1 MRERSTRFVV
11 SAHRNTSERCPKLSI
26 ASYDAQPA
34 YKRREILAHITPA
47 TTTISSTKPTNQ
59 LFFFFK
65 TTLHLNSYKTCP
77 LRTLPSSKRTPRART
92 NPGRLGVK
100 GSPEST
106 QPRLILPTFLS
117 FPITT
122 TSVRPSQPYHLATKL
137 LTPQL
142 SLTAATWA
150 EYGAQWKDHY
160 NTKIAGKPI
169 PTSGPT
175 LPPLPTTDATGKD
188 WAAWGKGVA
197 EAWNVYA
204 AGRGVDLAKALEGL
218 KSPEL
223 IGDDWIAYSRQW
235 EEYGTK
241 VGERFRA
248 ALTAKS
254 A

>member
-1 MRERSTRFVV
+1 MPAENSTLLQENPKGENESWEAWGER
-11 SAHRNTSERCPKLSI
+11 
-26 ASYDAQPA
+26 
-34 YKRREILAHITPA
+34 LARKYPTPA
-47 TTTISSTKPTNQ
+47 DTPN
-59 LFFFFK
+59 L
-65 TTLHLNSYKTCP
+65 P
-77 LRTLPSSKRTPRART
+77 LVPDHDNLP
-92 NPGRLGVK
+92 
-100 GSPEST
+100 
-106 QPRLILPTFLS
+106 
-117 FPITT
+117 
-122 TSVRPSQPYHLATKL
+122 
-137 LTPQL
+137 
-142 SLTAATWA
+142 ATWA

-188 WAAWGKGVA
+188 WAAWGKAVA

-223 IGDDWIAYSRQW
+223 NDDDWVAYSRQW